1 MFQRDYILR
10 LIEEF
15 ARLMAALAGLKRE
28 GKLDEAFIMIDKAY
42 IKLLKLEPK
51 VVKSLNPD
59 ELLPFLQ
66 NEMDMNNEGL
76 KMTGEL
82 LFEEGMIYVEKGDPV
97 SAANV
102 LGKSKML
109 ILHLMEHE
117 TTYSF
122 DWHTKLY
129 EINHILGN

>member
-15 ARLMAALAGLKRE
+15 ARFMAALAGLKRE
-28 GKLDEAFIMIDKAY
+28 GKLDEAFSMIDKAY
-42 IKLLKLEPK
+42 IELLKLEPK

-59 ELLPFLQ
+59 ELVPFLQ

-102 LGKSKML
+102 LEKSKML

-122 DWHTKLY
+122 DWHAKLH